1 MNNRPIPPEVIA
13 RADALMAA
21 ALQAQ
26 LIQTLTGLKPA
37 MQTPHLLCALIQG
50 VRTSQGTK

>member
-26 LIQTLTGLKPA
+26 LIQALTGLKPA

-50 VRTSQGTK
+50 VRTSRGIA

>member
-50 VRTSQGTK
+50 ARTSQGLK